1 MIGSALASRPALRL
15 GVACR
20 MLVSSRR
27 ESGSPKPQLL
37 SWYLTAQYCPATIA
51 PTMILSGLVRTTV
64 MGGGMA
70 TLTRALL
77 ACGVLAGPFYLVVG
91 LAQAFTR
98 PGFDITRHDLSV
110 LSNGALGWIQI
121 ANFLITGVLVV
132 AGAAGI
138 RRALRSGPARRWGPL
153 LIAIYGAGLIGAGF
167 FTADPVAGFPPGT
180 PASTVAVSW
189 HGLLHLVCAAV
200 GFLALIS
207 ACAVCAPVRLAGPEA
222 AFSAGAGGFW
232 FALALVWSWLS
243 AISIRLRVEAAHAQG
258 EDL

>member
-1 MIGSALASRPALRL
+1 M
-15 GVACR
+15 V
-20 MLVSSRR
+20 
-27 ESGSPKPQLL
+27 
-37 SWYLTAQYCPATIA
+37 
-51 PTMILSGLVRTTV
+51 LSGLVHTKIV
-64 MGGGMA
+64 GGGKA
-70 TLTRALL
+70 RLTRALL

-132 AGAAGI
+132 AAAAGI

-180 PASTVAVSW
+180 PASAVTVSW

-207 ACAVCAPVRLAGPEA
+207 ACVLFARRFAWLRERVWA
-222 AFSAGAGGFW
+222 AFSAAAGAAFLAGFLALVFVQGDTPGTSGGAAILGFW
-232 FALALVWSWLS
+232 VALALVWSWLS
-243 AISIRLRVEAAHAQG
+243 ALSARLMVEAAHAQV
-258 EDL
+258 EDR